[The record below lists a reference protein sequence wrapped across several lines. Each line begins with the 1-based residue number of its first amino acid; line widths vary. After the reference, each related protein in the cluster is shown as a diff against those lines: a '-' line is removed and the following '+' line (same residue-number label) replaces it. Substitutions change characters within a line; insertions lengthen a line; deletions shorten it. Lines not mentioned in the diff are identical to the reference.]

1 MKKTATRP
9 RAIPLFDADP
19 PRQSIPRPT
28 APDGSALSRKH
39 VAHFLD
45 TLRWAGVMLED
56 RGGRLMVR
64 GDRGGLLQAE
74 VTRREG
80 AIRAWWKVTGE
91 AGHDA
96 R

>member
-1 MKKTATRP
+1 MT
-9 RAIPLFDADP
+9 
-19 PRQSIPRPT
+19 RPT
-28 APDGSALSRKH
+28 APNGSPLPRKH
-39 VAHFLD
+39 VAHFLA
-45 TLRWAGVMLED
+45 TVEWAGATIRDV
-56 RGGRLMVR
+56 GGRLVVR
-64 GDRGGLLQAE
+64 GDRGGLLQRE

>member
-1 MKKTATRP
+1 MT
-9 RAIPLFDADP
+9 
-19 PRQSIPRPT
+19 RPT
-28 APDGSALSRKH
+28 APDGTPLPRKH
-39 VAHFLD
+39 VAWFLD
-45 TLRWAGVMLED
+45 TLRWAGVTLED
-56 RGGRLMVR
+56 CGGRLLA
-64 GDRGGLLQAE
+64 RGGLLQAE

>member
-1 MKKTATRP
+1 MT
-9 RAIPLFDADP
+9 
-19 PRQSIPRPT
+19 
-28 APDGSALSRKH
+28 
-39 VAHFLD
+39 
-45 TLRWAGVMLED
+45 
-56 RGGRLMVR
+56 VR

-74 VTRREG
+74 VTRRER